1 MHGAVVTAG
10 HVLDAMNVLKEQGAE
25 IYVGRCHRE
34 VCNVHGLF
42 KFDPKLI
49 ARPSVSDL
57 KRNPIAGDFALVE
70 APKNV
75 AQLGLKVGRVGF
87 SAVSND
93 VVSSGHYRLVSGKW
107 VFHRTFGICQFGTPP
122 IAGQEHP
129 WGLLLVWRV
138 SVECVRVPTVV
149 CHQGIGR
156 CQHWSSRDRESLDRC
171 GRESYVYFSLFHIQ
185 ASDVFQ

>member
-1 MHGAVVTAG
+1 MNSAEPISAEYWDRPVVTFWALRDKRLAPVGGGWLVHGAVLTAG

-42 KFDPKLI
+42 KFHPKLI

-75 AQLGLKVGRVGF
+75 AQLGLKVGRVRF

-93 VVSSGHYRLVSGKW
+93 VVSSGHYRLGFVSLGPPRSLVKSIQGLA
-107 VFHRTFGICQFGTPP
+107 FGLVSLSRVRQGFRCCLPP
-122 IAGQEHP
+122 
-129 WGLLLVWRV
+129 RN
-138 SVECVRVPTVV
+138 
-149 CHQGIGR
+149 
-156 CQHWSSRDRESLDRC
+156 WS
-171 GRESYVYFSLFHIQ
+171 
-185 ASDVFQ
+185 ASTLEL